1 MEGGQRR
8 VKGRYL
14 LQPGSKNETLFN
26 APLPRIAL
34 APWPPAYLQ
43 PCKQG
48 SGKQSQTGKGGAAN
62 LAPFPCRLP
71 APSRLSW
78 SGEGNEMLQLR
89 VLTNILAQ
97 ILKFQ
102 IGTVFHLK

>member
-1 MEGGQRR
+1 MPPSLG
-8 VKGRYL
+8 L
-14 LQPGSKNETLFN
+14 
-26 APLPRIAL
+26 
-34 APWPPAYLQ
+34 PWPLGLLPTSNLANREVGRE
-43 PCKQG
+43 PD
-48 SGKQSQTGKGGAAN
+48 GKGGAAN

-78 SGEGNEMLQLR
+78 SGEGNEMLQFR

-97 ILKFQ
+97 TLKFQ

>member
-14 LQPGSKNETLFN
+14 LQPSSKNETLFN

-43 PCKQG
+43 PCKRG
-48 SGKQSQTGKGGAAN
+48 SGKQSQPGKSEQPASPLSHAGFQPQAGSVGAGKGMRCYN
-62 LAPFPCRLP
+62 LEF
-71 APSRLSW
+71 
-78 SGEGNEMLQLR
+78 
-89 VLTNILAQ
+89 
-97 ILKFQ
+97 
-102 IGTVFHLK
+102 